1 MQEPLRIAFRNLESS
16 PAVEEQ
22 IRKRVAELERLFDRI
37 TACSVVVELHHRH
50 QRHGALYHIRIDLI
64 VPGREIVVRREPPKH
79 QAHEDLPV
87 AIHDAFDAAR
97 RQLQDYVRVMR
108 ADVKTHEEPT
118 TGQITKL
125 FAERD
130 YGFLIT
136 AGGDEVYVHR
146 NAVLGRGFDKL
157 RVGDKVR
164 YVIHENEGEHGP
176 QASTVIP
183 L

>member
-16 PAVEEQ
+16 PAIEEQ
-22 IRKRVAELERLFDRI
+22 IRNHVAELERFFDRI
-37 TACSVVVELHHRH
+37 TACSVVVEVHHRH
-50 QRHGALYHIRIDLI
+50 HRQGRLYHVRIELI
-64 VPGREIVVRREPPKH
+64 VPGRDIVVRREPPEH

-87 AIHDAFDAAR
+87 AIHNAFDAAR

-108 ADVKTHEEPT
+108 ADIKTHEAPT
-118 TGQITKL
+118 TGRIARL
-125 FAERD
+125 VAESD
-130 YGFLIT
+130 YGFLVT
-136 AGGDEVYVHR
+136 DQGDEVYLHR

-157 RVGDKVR
+157 RVGDRVR
-164 YVIHENEGEHGP
+164 YVVHEEEGEHGP